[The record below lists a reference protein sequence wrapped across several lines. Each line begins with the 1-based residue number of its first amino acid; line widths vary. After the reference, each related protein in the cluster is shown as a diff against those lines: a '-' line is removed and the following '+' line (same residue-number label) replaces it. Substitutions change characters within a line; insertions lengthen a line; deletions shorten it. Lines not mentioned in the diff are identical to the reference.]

1 MQQEIRS
8 QKPGRKLS
16 WKLPISIAAV
26 SAACVLAPHGAYA
39 HIKWFCPYDTTIP
52 PRSLPDVVTPSFAF
66 VAAGFGTLMFLAYVI
81 DHVVERNGWFEP
93 FDRVLLRHESVTSVL
108 IRGSVCV
115 FFLVLW
121 MDGRTILT
129 PELKTSSAWVPWLQ
143 LGIAAFTLWR
153 PTLILAGIGIAALYA
168 YGVARYGAFHM
179 LDYPIFLGI
188 GAYLGLSAFNDPF
201 LSKLRLPVLY
211 FNLVVTMMWGAIEKF
226 GYPDWTFPLLAT
238 HKALALGMPF
248 GLFMTVAGFVEL
260 SLAFFMLTGT
270 ALLRFACLA
279 LLVIMTSA
287 IPEFG
292 KVDAIGHS
300 LIIIT
305 LIVMIIAGRS
315 GIELPRV
322 VRDRGVLASSG
333 LLSLA
338 YGATTL
344 GLLAVYHGA
353 QYVAGR

>member
-1 MQQEIRS
+1 MHQDIRL
-8 QKPGRKLS
+8 QGLARKLS
-16 WKLPISIAAV
+16 WKLGLSFVAV
-26 SAACVLAPHGAYA
+26 CAVCLLAPCGAQA
-39 HIKWFCPYDTTIP
+39 HIKWFCPYDTSIP
-52 PRSLPDVVTPSFAF
+52 PRSLAEVVTPSFAF
-66 VAAGFGTLMFLAYVI
+66 IAAGFGTLMFVAYVI
-81 DHVVERNGWFEP
+81 DRVVERNGWFDL
-93 FDRVLLRHESVTSVL
+93 FDRMLLRHEAAALVL
-108 IRGSVCV
+108 VRGGVCV
-115 FFLVLW
+115 FFLILW
-121 MDGRTILT
+121 MDGTTILT

-153 PTLILAGIGIAALYA
+153 PTLVLAGIGIATLYA

-179 LDYPIFLGI
+179 LDYPIFLGLA
-188 GAYLGLSAFNDPF
+188 AYLGLSAFDSPF
-201 LSKLRLPVLY
+201 LLRLRLPALY

-226 GYPDWTFPLLAT
+226 GYPNWTFPLLAT
-238 HKALALGMPF
+238 HKSLALGMPF

-270 ALLRFACLA
+270 ALLRFSCLA
-279 LLVIMTSA
+279 LLLIMASA

-300 LIIIT
+300 LIIVT
-305 LIVMIIAGRS
+305 LIVMIMAGRR

-322 VRDRGVLASSG
+322 IRGRGVLASSG
-333 LLSLA
+333 LLSVA

-344 GLLAVYHGA
+344 GLLVVYHGA